1 MSNVF
6 YLPTAIAAGLVTSY
20 LGTMHCH
27 ARLTTLTDGLSPSQL
42 EFYQQTKKHR
52 LYYFLT
58 GVVMAVIGAGLYFYY
73 SHRTPLYHRIVH
85 ALIFL
90 LLTPMIVYT
99 LFPKSPYMLQQ
110 PDISN
115 QETRNWFSVYLCMK
129 NGTLYGF
136 CTGFLAAL
144 IVMATAHAIIAGS
157 HGDHRTALA
166 AVAASV
172 SASN

>member
-1 MSNVF
+1 MR
-6 YLPTAIAAGLVTSY
+6 
-20 LGTMHCH
+20 CH

-42 EFYQQTKKHR
+42 EFYQQTKKRR

-58 GVVMAVIGAGLYFYY
+58 GVVMAVIGAYVYYYY

-85 ALIFL
+85 ALILL

-136 CTGFLAAL
+136 CTGFVAAL

-157 HGDHRTALA
+157 RGDHRTAST
-166 AVAASV
+166 AASV
-172 SASN
+172 SAS